1 MTVYCVCLTI
11 SLAGEIIRP
20 IFCGQGELFRVKELS
35 VRTNEYLAAV
45 KCAGFEYAMTGAIS
59 KETDA
64 VLHTLLYPRDVF
76 EKMAD
81 ASWGINKT
89 TGEKEPEDL
98 VFTRQM
104 AALYNKDAY
113 DGKER
118 VLEIHFT
125 DLDHTYQIRLNKTG
139 SQIFTDGSL
148 SPTTRI
154 DTPFSV
160 LVSYF
165 SWRNWWRRGIGETDV
180 YGIR

>member
-1 MTVYCVCLTI
+1 
-11 SLAGEIIRP
+11 
-20 IFCGQGELFRVKELS
+20 
-35 VRTNEYLAAV
+35 
-45 KCAGFEYAMTGAIS
+45 MTGAIS

-113 DGKER
+113 DGKNAYLRYILPIWIIRIRFDLTRPEAR
-118 VLEIHFT
+118 FLQMEAFLQLLTSIHLF
-125 DLDHTYQIRLNKTG
+125 LYGQLFLVEKLVAQRHWGNRCIRYPV
-139 SQIFTDGSL
+139 I
-148 SPTTRI
+148 SP
-154 DTPFSV
+154 
-160 LVSYF
+160 
-165 SWRNWWRRGIGETDV
+165 
-180 YGIR
+180 